1 MFERELKTQ
10 ASHGTSSL
18 SILDCLIAW
27 QYASITERIFRL
39 TTPLEGGLFTTLNFA
54 PSFLCAKPKHLTRVR
69 WTQAGLPSKSRY
81 SSFLSL
87 ENIT

>member
-10 ASHGTSSL
+10 APHDTGSL
-18 SILDCLIAW
+18 SVLDCLIAC

-54 PSFLCAKPKHLTRVR
+54 TRFFVYQ
-69 WTQAGLPSKSRY
+69 TETSNQG
-81 SSFLSL
+81 
-87 ENIT
+87 

>member
-10 ASHGTSSL
+10 APHDTGSL
-18 SILDCLIAW
+18 SVLDCLIAC
-27 QYASITERIFRL
+27 QYASITECIFRL

-54 PSFLCAKPKHLTRVR
+54 TRFLCTKPKHLTRVR
-69 WTQAGLPSKSRY
+69 WTQTRSHSKSRY